1 MKLPRRESPG
11 QEMFERYTEKAR
23 RVIFFAR
30 YEASTL
36 GSPYIEAEHLLLGVV
51 REDKGPT
58 THFLSHKSLVS
69 IRRQIE
75 QHAPAAERGSTSVDL
90 PMSQG
95 SKNLLAYA
103 EEEANR
109 LAHRSIG
116 TDHLLLGL
124 LRDEKSYAA
133 QILRQFELNLDLVRQ
148 YATAKL
154 RESRPVEKDEADPK
168 PGLGKSDAP
177 PATEEIDAKSGGSP
191 SPALTKRLMWNC
203 TPGLDRIIRALGRRP
218 KDAEVEDISGSTEP
232 DIPDLFRDNDN
243 LDEIIRVREAV
254 RNLRR
259 EAKGLDRGSESPA
272 RTCEADILDYC
283 VLFCGR
289 IIGGQSRQLTARD
302 RACLEQVLGYP
313 IDVATFTRTSG
324 QLRSRPGPE
333 LDAIFPELLRRKA
346 AEEMRIL
353 DPCDSVIWW
362 IETVGRSTGGYTV
375 TSWEDART

>member
-1 MKLPRRESPG
+1 MW
-11 QEMFERYTEKAR
+11 
-23 RVIFFAR
+23 
-30 YEASTL
+30 
-36 GSPYIEAEHLLLGVV
+36 
-51 REDKGPT
+51 KG
-58 THFLSHKSLVS
+58 
-69 IRRQIE
+69 
-75 QHAPAAERGSTSVDL
+75 
-90 PMSQG
+90 
-95 SKNLLAYA
+95 
-103 EEEANR
+103 
-109 LAHRSIG
+109 
-116 TDHLLLGL
+116 
-124 LRDEKSYAA
+124 
-133 QILRQFELNLDLVRQ
+133 
-148 YATAKL
+148 
-154 RESRPVEKDEADPK
+154 
-168 PGLGKSDAP
+168 
-177 PATEEIDAKSGGSP
+177 
-191 SPALTKRLMWNC
+191 

-289 IIGGQSRQLTARD
+289 IIGGQSRQLTERD

-313 IDVATFTRTSG
+313 IDLATFIRTSG